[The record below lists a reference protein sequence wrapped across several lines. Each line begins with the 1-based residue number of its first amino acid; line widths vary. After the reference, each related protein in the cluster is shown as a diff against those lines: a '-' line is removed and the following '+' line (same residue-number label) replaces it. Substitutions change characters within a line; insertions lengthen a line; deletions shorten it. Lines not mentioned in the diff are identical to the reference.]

1 MIHLFYGENT
11 TKTREKLHEFL
22 DGFFV
27 EHPDATL
34 FEMDAES
41 WNKERFEELVFSRGL
56 FGGASVIVLNMV
68 FQNEEAE
75 EYVPKHLL
83 EMKDSQNI
91 FVVLEGKLT
100 KAISERITKKAG
112 SAQEFSGKV
121 AKKEEFNRF
130 AITDALGRRSKKDTW
145 VILQKGFLEEIPAEE
160 LHGILFWQVKSMIL
174 AASSKSA
181 SEANLNPFVFKKAA
195 SFAKNFT
202 EEELKNL
209 SSELVRIYHEARR
222 GGDELPIALEKFVLS
237 I

>member
-56 FGGASVIVLNMV
+56 FGGASVIELNMV

-130 AITDALGRRSKKDTW
+130 AITDALGRRSKK
-145 VILQKGFLEEIPAEE
+145 EI
-160 LHGILFWQVKSMIL
+160 
-174 AASSKSA
+174 
-181 SEANLNPFVFKKAA
+181 
-195 SFAKNFT
+195 
-202 EEELKNL
+202 
-209 SSELVRIYHEARR
+209 
-222 GGDELPIALEKFVLS
+222 
-237 I
+237 